1 MNRNI
6 IGPVIGVAAAALLM
20 AGCATTGSTQEA
32 PSTRSETSRRGPG
45 INAVEPTGTKV
56 RRSILTSSAP
66 YTGTTPGERI
76 TYDSQQRVDP
86 EPPATPK

>member
-76 TYDSQQRVDP
+76 TYEHGDP